1 MSDTAR
7 IYVRLSDHSNRSIQ
21 GQIDDCRE
29 YADRQG
35 FDVDHI
41 YNEGQGQSGWDGDRD
56 EYGRM
61 LTAAEDG
68 EFDALIVRDGSRFG
82 RDKRERIRRF
92 FDLDE
97 WGVEFHTVS
106 RGYTDPEDPSDFLME
121 VFKSMSDDHGKR
133 VEVERLESE
142 MAKRKEN
149 GWYTG
154 EAPTGLE
161 YDDNKQY
168 LQAADDEIDDV
179 RHVYE
184 LRDDGATYRE
194 IREEVPWTLPTI
206 GKIIDRR
213 EAYEAVVAGAKLGY
227 QLQIVHPDPVHTSE

>member
-1 MSDTAR
+1 MTDTAR
-7 IYVRLSDHSNRSIQ
+7 IYVRLSDHSNRSID
-21 GQIDDCRE
+21 GQIEDCRA

-35 FDVDHI
+35 FNVDHI
-41 YNEGQGQSGWDGDRD
+41 YNEGQGQSGWDDTRD

-61 LTAAEDG
+61 LEAAENG

-106 RGYTDPEDPSDFLME
+106 RGYTDPEDPGDFLME

-133 VEVERLESE
+133 GEVERLEAE
-142 MAKRKEN
+142 MEKRREN
-149 GWYTG
+149 GWFIG
-154 EAPTGLE
+154 EAPTGLQ
-161 YDDNKQY
+161 YDADKQH
-168 LQAADDEIDDV
+168 LEATEDEIDDV
-179 RHVYE
+179 MRVYE
-184 LRDDGATYRE
+184 LRDDGCTYRE

-206 GKIIDRR
+206 SKLVKRR
-213 EAYEAVVAGAKLGY
+213 EQYEHVADGGKLGFE
-227 QLQIVHPDPVHTSE
+227 LQIVEPEPA